1 MKTPASLPPET
12 GNSNAADYLT
22 RAAERYPS
30 QWALL
35 SSRRMTFSQLQ
46 QEVDRCAHGL
56 KRLGITQ
63 GCRTILLV
71 KPGLEFFVLIY
82 ALFRTG
88 AVPVLIDPG
97 VGVKVMGDS
106 LAKVNAGA
114 FIGIPRA
121 HLLRIIYPGVFKR
134 VKIRATPGQVLS
146 QHSPQGK
153 PYPPCPLQPG
163 DLAAIFFTSGS
174 TGPPKGVIYHQAVL
188 DAQLRY
194 LQSHY
199 QYGPGKINL
208 CTFPLFGFFSISL
221 GMTTV
226 LADMDPAHP
235 ASVDPRG
242 IVANI
247 REYGCTDMFCSPML
261 MERLARYGVEKGV
274 ELPSLRRVV
283 TAGAPVRPQLLESF
297 KKLLKQGTELHV
309 SYGATE
315 ALPVTDITASQLLRQ
330 AGPGVINGDGTCVG
344 RALAGM
350 EIRVIEIGDQPID
363 SWEKAPQLPA
373 GAIGEIVVKG
383 PVVTHKYLEAPQQE
397 AEAKIYNP
405 PAGGIWHRMGDVG
418 YLDREG
424 RLWFCGRKA
433 QRVVTAAGTLFTVPC
448 EAIFNRHPRVFRS
461 ALVGVPTGTAGPRKP
476 VLCVQLEPGDPGR
489 DKKRLINELL
499 EIGAAYPS
507 TRDIKHI
514 LFPGSF
520 PVDARHNA
528 KIFREK
534 LARWASRRVK

>member
-1 MKTPASLPPET
+1 
-12 GNSNAADYLT
+12 
-22 RAAERYPS
+22 
-30 QWALL
+30 
-35 SSRRMTFSQLQ
+35 MTFGRLQ

-56 KRLGITQ
+56 KRLGITR

-82 ALFRTG
+82 ALFRIG

-97 VGVKVMGDS
+97 VGAKVMGDS
-106 LAKVNAGA
+106 LAKVNAEA

-121 HLLRIIYPGVFKR
+121 HLLRIFYPGAFKH
-134 VKIRATPGQVLS
+134 VKIRATPGHVLARPRS
-146 QHSPQGK
+146 LQWK
-153 PYPPCPLQPG
+153 PYPPCSTQPG

-174 TGPPKGVIYHQAVL
+174 TGPPKGVIYHRPML

-194 LQSHY
+194 LHSHY
-199 QYGPGKINL
+199 KYGPGEINL

-226 LADMDPAHP
+226 IADMDPARP
-235 ASVDPRG
+235 ASVDPRR
-242 IVANI
+242 IVDNI

-261 MERLARYGVEKGV
+261 MERLARYGVEKGIK
-274 ELPSLRRVV
+274 LSSLKRVI

-297 KKLLKQGTELHV
+297 KKLLNQGAEIHV

-315 ALPVTDITASQLLRQ
+315 ALPVTDITASQLPGQ
-330 AGPGVINGDGTCVG
+330 VGPGVINGDGTCVG
-344 RALAGM
+344 RPLEGM
-350 EIRVIEIGDQPID
+350 EIKVIEIGDQPID
-363 SWEKAPQLPA
+363 SWKEVHQLPA

-383 PVVTHKYLEAPQQE
+383 PVVTRKYLEAPQHE
-397 AEAKIYNP
+397 AESKIYNHP
-405 PAGGIWHRMGDVG
+405 GGGIWHRMGDVG

-424 RLWFCGRKA
+424 RLWFCGRKS

-461 ALVGVPTGTAGPRKP
+461 ALVGVPTGIAGQMKP
-476 VLCVQLEPGDPGR
+476 VLCVQLGPGDPGR
-489 DKKRLINELL
+489 DKKKLIGELL
-499 EIGAAYPS
+499 EIGAAYPL

-534 LARWASRRVK
+534 LARWAARRVK